1 MTTIAAIG
9 TPVGSLLKQHSFTC
23 AALEATTG
31 GLISASLQATP
42 KASQFYRGGVSI
54 YSRKAAKALVPL
66 TLLKQLGSPKQHYAN
81 PANYIQS
88 KIKFTQLLGAYFR
101 TQMQVDFLVA
111 ESGAAD
117 PQSLPPQLQATGAFS
132 VVTIVGPNN
141 KMTTKTIYGAP
152 TNSRVENMWWFT
164 RQALNLLQET
174 ILEHH
179 CQCNGGI
186 DASVLLPATMSSLV
200 SECTSN
206 VSHVHLKLVQ
216 LPTPQLTKSTD
227 VIVRME
233 AAPINPSDIGVLF
246 GQANRKQAMQLS
258 PTCIAVPISPLLK
271 ATFKTDQYGNA
282 RQGAVVGGNEGAGT
296 VVAAGKHPKAQALLG
311 KVVAVFGQ
319 GGCYAQYRK
328 ASALGRSM
336 NAMPSGVTALEAASS
351 YVNPLTALGL
361 LSTAQGHGHAAMVHT
376 AASSQLGQMLVRICK
391 KEGFPLINIVRR
403 DEHVQ
408 LLRALDPAAIVLNS
422 SVPTFQHDLLVQ
434 VKRTGASVAFD
445 ATGGGPL
452 SHQLLN
458 AIAAAGLER
467 KDTVQL
473 YQYGA
478 LDTSPSTLSPEQKKY
493 KTEFWLLPL
502 WGNKNKDEF
511 KRNMVRVREELL
523 TTFKSTYT
531 TKIALEHGVSME
543 SFKMYEQQ
551 KTGQKVLLLPNGS
564 ADTGSPG
571 SDRRGFANA
580 CAKL

>member
-1 MTTIAAIG
+1 MKVQKCSTSRSRTGIREPPMTTIGAIG

-117 PQSLPPQLQATGAFS
+117 GQSLPPQLQATGAFS
-132 VVTIVGPNN
+132 VVTIVGPTN

-206 VSHVHLKLVQ
+206 VSYVHLKLVQ

-271 ATFKTDQYGNA
+271 ATFKTDQ
-282 RQGAVVGGNEGAGT
+282 
-296 VVAAGKHPKAQALLG
+296 
-311 KVVAVFGQ
+311 
-319 GGCYAQYRK
+319 
-328 ASALGRSM
+328 
-336 NAMPSGVTALEAASS
+336 
-351 YVNPLTALGL
+351 
-361 LSTAQGHGHAAMVHT
+361 
-376 AASSQLGQMLVRICK
+376 
-391 KEGFPLINIVRR
+391 
-403 DEHVQ
+403 
-408 LLRALDPAAIVLNS
+408 
-422 SVPTFQHDLLVQ
+422 
-434 VKRTGASVAFD
+434 
-445 ATGGGPL
+445 
-452 SHQLLN
+452 
-458 AIAAAGLER
+458 
-467 KDTVQL
+467 
-473 YQYGA
+473 
-478 LDTSPSTLSPEQKKY
+478 
-493 KTEFWLLPL
+493 
-502 WGNKNKDEF
+502 
-511 KRNMVRVREELL
+511 
-523 TTFKSTYT
+523 
-531 TKIALEHGVSME
+531 
-543 SFKMYEQQ
+543 
-551 KTGQKVLLLPNGS
+551 
-564 ADTGSPG
+564 
-571 SDRRGFANA
+571 
-580 CAKL
+580 